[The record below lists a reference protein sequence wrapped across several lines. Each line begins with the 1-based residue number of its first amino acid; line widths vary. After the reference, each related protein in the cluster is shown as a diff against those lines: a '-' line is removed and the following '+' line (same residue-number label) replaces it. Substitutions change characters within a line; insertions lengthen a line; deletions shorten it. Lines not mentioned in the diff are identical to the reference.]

1 VRRSRELIDCVPA
14 VIYEA
19 ETGPEGR
26 WLCVSAQLEE
36 LLGYGAD
43 EWMDDP
49 GAYVRSLHPEDRD
62 AVIRMEPRELD
73 AARGG
78 GVTAVSEYRMVRAD
92 GNVRW
97 IRDEARLGTN
107 EWGQPV
113 WRGILLDV
121 TKEHMTREAL
131 TEASARYS
139 EALERVS
146 ASRMASELGRG
157 ELDALRFECASCGT
171 VWVGERV
178 ETCRNCGSTDLTGV
192 SLVATLDELA
202 AAERQVEL
210 LLDGIR
216 EHLER
221 LGTTLEPEL
230 ASGLGRRVMTP
241 LREDTQVSD
250 GH

>member
-1 VRRSRELIDCVPA
+1 MRRSRELIDCIPA

-19 ETGPEGR
+19 ETGPDGR
-26 WLCVSAQLEE
+26 WLFVSAQLEE
-36 LLGYGAD
+36 LLGYRAD

-78 GVTAVSEYRMVRAD
+78 EVTAVSEYRMVRAD

-97 IRDEARLGTN
+97 IRDEARLGMN
-107 EWGQPV
+107 DSGQPV

-121 TKEHMTREAL
+121 TKERMTREAL

-146 ASRMASELGRG
+146 ASRKASELGRG
-157 ELDALRFECASCGT
+157 GLDALRLECASCGT

-178 ETCRNCGSTDLTGV
+178 EACRNCGSTDVTGV
-192 SLVATLDELA
+192 SLAATLDELA

-216 EHLER
+216 KHLER
-221 LGTTLEPEL
+221 LGTTLGPEL
-230 ASGLGRRVMTP
+230 ASGLGRRVMTH
-241 LREDTQVSD
+241 LREDAQSS
-250 GH
+250 